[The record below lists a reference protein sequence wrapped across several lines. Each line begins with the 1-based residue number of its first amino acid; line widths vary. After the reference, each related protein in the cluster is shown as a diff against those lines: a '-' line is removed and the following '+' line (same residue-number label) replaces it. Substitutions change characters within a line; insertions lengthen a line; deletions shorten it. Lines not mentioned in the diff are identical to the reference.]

1 MDSNINVLVNAKDSY
16 TNQLKAILTPPLYEN
31 LVKMFENAKN
41 DGRSNNTLR
50 NFQYLLRD
58 IKLWNQD
65 VIDEETD
72 RIMSSTK
79 CDYIDYLLKAVFITN
94 TKILTSVNIYNEN
107 NDKQIEVSI
116 PNLAHFV
123 HKCYQECA
131 KKIYLN
137 PSLFDDS
144 LSAKERQSNLRDTIP
159 IINSCVDE
167 AIREL
172 LPMKQLLLQ
181 YLDNDI
187 KTIQDKKDEKQ
198 AEDEDRRAGGEG
210 SVSDHR
216 MEATTEREPCAEDE
230 EQVADEAEDE
240 IDDNETQEA
249 EKAKHLPSGL
259 LEEEDGERAKHE
271 DTIPDE
277 DLGPDV
283 QEAGAN
289 PSKGKNTLKEKY
301 EQNDKL
307 YDQIMNENTEVA
319 TDDEELPVEEHVD
332 QEESN
337 ERDEPTEEDLPVE
350 EDDEPV
356 GEEEPCEEPQLKNI
370 SLDIAKKKSTSD
382 MEVVVSKVNEE
393 QHDED
398 KEMLEK
404 QQQHNEELDQED
416 KKEMEKKAL
425 EDQQFEMIKERM
437 DEEDR
442 ASVTVEDV
450 SPEELESEVTVEME
464 PEQVE
469 ENTSEEPQTIVEME
483 PEREEVTPEES
494 DHEPEKEEVTPDR
507 REERERLPDGVGA
520 SGELATTEREPY
532 EVVNKINDLRKDLS
546 SGLDYEQ
553 LVRKRA
559 SDKMQ
564 RRNKLRTMRVRKG
577 EMDNLMKYY

>member
-1 MDSNINVLVNAKDSY
+1 MDSSINVLVNAKDSY

-94 TKILTSVNIYNEN
+94 TKILTSVNIYNQN
-107 NDKQIEVSI
+107 NDRQIEVSI

-144 LSAKERQSNLRDTIP
+144 LSAKEQQSNLRDTIP
-159 IINSCVDE
+159 IINSCIDE

-187 KTIQDKKDEKQ
+187 KTIQDKKEDQVEDGRGATSERVEEEAEEE
-198 AEDEDRRAGGEG
+198 AEDCRAG
-210 SVSDHR
+210 
-216 MEATTEREPCAEDE
+216 AEPCVEDE
-230 EQVADEAEDE
+230 ELE
-240 IDDNETQEA
+240 EA
-249 EKAKHLPSGL
+249 EKAEHLPSGL
-259 LEEEDGERAKHE
+259 LEEEHD
-271 DTIPDE
+271 DTIPD
-277 DLGPDV
+277 L
-283 QEAGAN
+283 QEAGAK
-289 PSKGKNTLKEKY
+289 PSSLKEKY

-307 YDQIMNENTEVA
+307 YDQIMKENTDVA
-319 TDDEELPVEEHVD
+319 TDDDEELPVEED
-332 QEESN
+332 DN
-337 ERDEPTEEDLPVE
+337 EQLTDEQLTDEKLPVE
-350 EDDEPV
+350 NDEELLIEDEPQV
-356 GEEEPCEEPQLKNI
+356 KNI
-370 SLDIAKKKSTSD
+370 SLDIAKKSTGD
-382 MEVVVSKVNEE
+382 MEVIISKVNEE
-393 QHDED
+393 QHEVD
-398 KEMLEK
+398 KKMFEK
-404 QQQHNEELDQED
+404 QKQHNKELDQED
-416 KKEMEKKAL
+416 KKEMEKKTL

-437 DEEDR
+437 NEEDGGGVETTIGGVDR
-442 ASVTVEDV
+442 ASVIVEDV
-450 SPEELESEVTVEME
+450 TPEELEY
-464 PEQVE
+464 VE
-469 ENTSEEPQTIVEME
+469 EDVSLEE

-494 DHEPEKEEVTPDR
+494 DHEPEQKV
-507 REERERLPDGVGA
+507 
-520 SGELATTEREPY
+520 

-546 SGLDYEQ
+546 SELDYEQ
-553 LVRKRA
+553 LVRKRTN
-559 SDKMQ
+559 DKMQ
-564 RRNKLRTMRVRKG
+564 RKKKLKTMRVRRG
-577 EMDNLMKYY
+577 EMDNLTKYY